1 MLLAT
6 IYTAAMSTS
15 THLPTFPSVIIMP
28 TEVVPIHDTPILG
41 MIARPT
47 VETAT
52 EYGDP
57 TNFWV
62 EYPSGLV
69 DLSRSQHL
77 VEKNPEPRALQGT
90 QLEIAVD
97 GGRTIR
103 VDKSKT
109 AVVVIDMQK

>member
-1 MLLAT
+1 MAAKVNV
-6 IYTAAMSTS
+6 IY
-15 THLPTFPSVIIMP
+15 
-28 TEVVPIHDTPILG
+28 DTPILG
-41 MIARPT
+41 MIARPP
-47 VETAT
+47 VETAI

-62 EYPSGLV
+62 EYPTGLV

-77 VEKNPEPRALQGT
+77 DEKSLEPKALEDA

-103 VDKSKT
+103 IDKTKT

>member
-1 MLLAT
+1 
-6 IYTAAMSTS
+6 MSTK
-15 THLPTFPSVIIMP
+15 VA
-28 TEVVPIHDTPILG
+28 PIHDTPILG
-41 MIARPT
+41 MVARPP
-47 VETAT
+47 VEAAI

-69 DLSRSQHL
+69 DLSRTQHL
-77 VEKNPEPRALQGT
+77 NEKSPEPKTLEET
-90 QLEIAVD
+90 QIEIAAD

-103 VDKSKT
+103 VDKAKT